1 MQKLVYAG
9 RHPPSC
15 VADDVDAETE
25 FDVDVE
31 FDVEV
36 DVEFDVESDVDV
48 ADAPSVLETG

>member
-9 RHPPSC
+9 RHRPSC